1 MLTEKQIRRGVFT
14 SVGHLEE
21 CLKDYLN
28 TYNENPRP
36 LVWTKS
42 VEEIMKKVSRGRK
55 ALTTTQ

>member
-14 SVGHLEE
+14 SVRHLEE
-21 CLKDYLN
+21 CLKNYLN

-42 VEEIMKKVSRGRK
+42 VEEIMKKAGRERK
-55 ALTTTQ
+55 ASAETQ